1 MQRYIMM
8 TEYLM
13 LGSAEIDVFYVH
25 GTMHHITNEIAH
37 NSNKVCATQKS
48 CTLSRYKRN
57 K

>member
-25 GTMHHITNEIAH
+25 GSMHHITNEIAH